1 MSTVADGMGAQG
13 ALAFSEAPRAVAP
26 SGAGEGRHRLRDGF
40 IMLAFLVLQGAF
52 IAMSVADDGVQK
64 LAAGDESDPR
74 HVAGF
79 AVVLFGTILFALPQW
94 RRVLAVMRAN
104 PGYFILPVLLVL
116 STLWSIDPLL
126 SLKRSLLT
134 AGICVFDLYVAA
146 SLGLDRILRLMSLT
160 IGLVALASLVAA
172 LAVPSLGR
180 EVGPGLAGD
189 WRGVFSQKN
198 AFGHIMSVGVFIEMA
213 LMLRAR
219 RLLTGACLRAALC
232 TFLVVMANS
241 ESSLVAVI
249 LTLMFSAAYAV
260 RLRGP
265 ASLLI
270 CGLAGFGVLLI
281 GGVVVASDFSGLLKL
296 VDRDT
301 SLTGRTDLWDYVIDA
316 IGERPLT
323 GWGYAA
329 FWGPDSVGAT
339 YILNQIR
346 WSAPNAHNGYLELML
361 GLGLVGL
368 AGFLA
373 MAAWTLRRIVAL
385 IRQKQDLGALLL
397 IISAQL
403 LAVNLTES
411 FIISASVFGWNVY
424 SIIALK
430 SGIALHGRRGERS
443 DVEEAEAEAVLIP
456 L

>member
-1 MSTVADGMGAQG
+1 MSNSTDSMGAYG
-13 ALAFSEAPRAVAP
+13 ALAFSEVPRNAAP
-26 SGAGEGRHRLRDGF
+26 AGLVEGRHLLRDGF

-52 IAMSVADDGVQK
+52 IAMSVADDSVQK

-74 HVAGF
+74 HVVAF
-79 AVVLFGTILFALPQW
+79 AAVLFGTILFALPQW
-94 RRVLAVMRAN
+94 RRLLAVVRAN

-116 STLWSIDPLL
+116 SVLWSIDPLL
-126 SLKRSLLT
+126 TLKRSLLT

-160 IGLVALASLVAA
+160 IAVVALASLVAA
-172 LAVPSLGR
+172 LAVPSIGR
-180 EVGPGLAGD
+180 EVGAGLAGD

-219 RLLTGACLRAALC
+219 RLLAGACLRAILC

-241 ESSLVAVI
+241 ESSLLAVV
-249 LTLMFSAAYAV
+249 LTLLFSAGYAA
-260 RLRGP
+260 RQRGP
-265 ASLLI
+265 ATLLI
-270 CGLAGFGVLLI
+270 CGLMAFGVLLI
-281 GGVVVASDFSGLLKL
+281 GGVIVAGDFSGLLKL
-296 VDRDT
+296 ADRDT

-316 IGERPLT
+316 IGERPLA

-346 WSAPNAHNGYLELML
+346 WSAPNAHNGYLELTL

-368 AGFLA
+368 TGFLA
-373 MAAWTLRRIVAL
+373 MALWTLRRIATL
-385 IRQKQDLGALLL
+385 LLQRQDLGALLL

-411 FIISASVFGWNVY
+411 FIVSASVFGWNVY

-443 DVEEAEAEAVLIP
+443 EVEEVEEEAVLIP